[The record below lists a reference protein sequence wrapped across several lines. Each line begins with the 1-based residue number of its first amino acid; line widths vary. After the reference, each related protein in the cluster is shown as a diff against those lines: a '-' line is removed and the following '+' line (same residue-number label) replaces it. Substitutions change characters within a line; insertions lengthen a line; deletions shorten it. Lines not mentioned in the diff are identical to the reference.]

1 MRIDN
6 EILSQVK
13 EVLELQAG
21 LLRELSR
28 LIDRLAASGSELTE
42 ERLLP
47 VRKAAERLGVAE
59 STLRRLIAQ
68 GEIGP
73 GRWEERWSCP
83 SPRSGASRRE
93 KDKTNF
99 ISENGS

>member
-28 LIDRLAASGSELTE
+28 LVDRLVAAGEEPTD

-47 VRKAAERLGVAE
+47 VREAAERLGVAE

-68 GEIGP
+68 GEV
-73 GRWEERWSCP
+73 
-83 SPRSGASRRE
+83 GARKVGGKVVVPLSEIRRIAKGE
-93 KDKTNF
+93 
-99 ISENGS
+99 G

>member
-28 LIDRLAASGSELTE
+28 LIDRLAVPGSEPTE

-68 GEIGP
+68 GEIGARKVGGKVVVP
-73 GRWEERWSCP
+73 LSEI
-83 SPRSGASRRE
+83 RRIAKGE
-93 KDKTNF
+93 GQN
-99 ISENGS
+99 